1 MSYLTGELLAI
12 LMRFNL
18 CYDVSMK
25 DLPQQPITHYR
36 LAKSQSPAGIA
47 MSNAKSG
54 ETVKILA
61 RATFTS
67 DDPEFYKY
75 IEQFSNEYLN
85 RLNIQTDGVHHFL
98 IVIHKDTSADIYI
111 NHVPMSIEAR
121 TKRKVAVGQNIMM
134 SGIADIRKLD
144 FPDAGITDTD
154 KIIFCTKVGWRFGL
168 FFDFT
173 AGLGQAE
180 PDGKTEHHKLNT
192 ENMRLDL
199 GKLHRSLA
207 FYDVY
212 KTIESKKMFG
222 KMLKDGW
229 FPFIEVVGAE
239 YTNLYAAYETSFN
252 RKDKIKAV
260 TDKFDRKRINEITE
274 RWWDNP
280 LYKAKKKLIQA
291 GLAAYLEDT
300 QQGFIS
306 CIKNL
311 NPEIEG
317 ILRAAYLADKGPV
330 KKLNTE
336 QLINHIIEKASSSSS
351 QDSLLLPTAFLI
363 YLRDVLFANF
373 DITKGTVEISR
384 HSASHGVADAKK
396 YTKARALQTI
406 LVIDQLYFYT
416 MDKLILNSG
425 QAKSGEPS

>member
-1 MSYLTGELLAI
+1 MITLTVSK
-12 LMRFNL
+12 NL
-18 CYDVSMK
+18 YMEK
-25 DLPQQPITHYR
+25 QPKQPITHYR
-36 LAKSQSPAGIA
+36 ITKSQSPAGIA
-47 MSNAKSG
+47 VSNAKSG

-61 RATFTS
+61 RAIFTS

-75 IEQFSNEYLN
+75 IEQFSNEYFN
-85 RLNIQTDGVHHFL
+85 RLSIHTNGVHHFL
-98 IVIHKDTSADIYI
+98 IVIHEDTSADIYI

-134 SGIADIRKLD
+134 SDIADIRKLD
-144 FPDAGITDTD
+144 FPEAGITETD

-173 AGLGQAE
+173 AELGQAK
-180 PDGKTEHHKLNT
+180 PDGKTEHHNLNI
-192 ENMRLDL
+192 ESMRLDL

-229 FPFIEVVGAE
+229 FPFIEIVGAE
-239 YTNLYAAYETSFN
+239 YTNLYAAYETSFS
-252 RKDKIKAV
+252 RRDKIKAV
-260 TDKFDRKRINEITE
+260 TDKFDKKRINEITE

-280 LYKAKKKLIQA
+280 LYKAKKKLIKA
-291 GLAAYLEDT
+291 GLMAYLENT

-306 CIKNL
+306 CVKNL

-330 KKLNTE
+330 KKLGTE
-336 QLINHIIEKASSSSS
+336 QLINHIIEKASNSSS
-351 QDSLLLPTAFLI
+351 QDSLLLPTAFLT

-373 DITKGTVEISR
+373 DVTKGAIEISR
-384 HSASHGVADAKK
+384 HSSSHGVAEARK
-396 YTKARALQTI
+396 YTKTRALQAI
-406 LVIDQLYFYT
+406 LVLDQLYFYT
-416 MDKLILNSG
+416 MEKLVLSSE
-425 QAKSGEPS
+425 QSKS